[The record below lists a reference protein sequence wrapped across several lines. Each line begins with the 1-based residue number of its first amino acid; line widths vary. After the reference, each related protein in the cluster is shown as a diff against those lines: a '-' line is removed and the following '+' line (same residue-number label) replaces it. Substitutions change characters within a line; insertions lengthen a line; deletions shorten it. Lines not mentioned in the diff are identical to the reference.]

1 MSSNLEPL
9 PLTPEDQVTLD
20 SCPVCGGEESTH
32 FCTTFHDGATMH
44 HERCLRCTL
53 VYLNPHPVQSWY
65 DKFFANQYWE
75 SKAQK
80 WEVDVRDNVR
90 QWHKQLRRAERYLA
104 FLTAAGLAPRA
115 GARVLE
121 IGCAYGLIVRTLA
134 DHYQGLACGI
144 EPSNIARRFAQEE
157 MGVEIIAESA
167 LGLDGW
173 CPEEPVDLV
182 VFSHVLEYF
191 ADPNPVLAAIRKFI
205 SPNGLL
211 LVETPNIHFLKSAH
225 IFHPFCYSKRSLAAL
240 LERHGFAPAAVAPDG
255 PVKSIFSSGF
265 FTLAARAGSDGNTSR
280 TQDQSGT
287 SALTGAL
294 IGLGQAWFRLA
305 NRFPVN
311 RVGGLL
317 NGHRRPLS
325 RDAGRRLEALVAKAD
340 RHGC

>member
-1 MSSNLEPL
+1 M
-9 PLTPEDQVTLD
+9 PLTPDDQVTLD
-20 SCPVCGGEESTH
+20 SCPVCGDEKSVS
-32 FCTTFHDGATMH
+32 FCITFYEGIAVQHK
-44 HERCLRCTL
+44 RCQRCTL
-53 VYLNPHPVQSWY
+53 VYLNPRPIQSWY

-75 SKAQK
+75 SKAQI
-80 WEVDVRDNVR
+80 WNVDVRDNIR
-90 QWHKQLRRAERYLA
+90 QWRKQLHRAERYLA
-104 FLTAAGLAPRA
+104 FLRAAELAPRA
-115 GARVLE
+115 GTRVLE
-121 IGCAYGLIVRTLA
+121 IGCAYGIIARTLA

-157 MGVEIIAESA
+157 MGVEIIAESS

-173 CPEEPVDLV
+173 RPEEPVDLV

-191 ADPNPVLAAIRKFI
+191 ADPNPVLAAIRRVI

-265 FTLAARAGSDGNTSR
+265 FTLAARADSNGNAR
-280 TQDQSGT
+280 HTQDQSGS

-294 IGLGQAWFRLA
+294 IGLGQAWFHLA

-325 RDAGRRLEALVAKAD
+325 RDAERRLEALVAKAD
-340 RHGC
+340 RHVC

>member
-1 MSSNLEPL
+1 MPPNLEPL
-9 PLTPEDQVTLD
+9 TLTPEDQVTLD
-20 SCPVCGGEESTH
+20 SCPVCGSGKSTH
-32 FCTTFHDGATMH
+32 FCTTIHDGAAMH
-44 HERCLRCTL
+44 HERCLRCSL

-75 SKAQK
+75 TKAQI
-80 WEVDVRDNVR
+80 WEVDVRDNIR
-90 QWHKQLRRAERYLA
+90 QWRKQLHRAERYLG

-121 IGCAYGLIVRTLA
+121 IGCAYGIIVRTLA
-134 DHYQGLACGI
+134 DHFRGLACGI

-157 MGVEIIAESA
+157 MGVEIVGETT

-173 CPEEPVDLV
+173 RPEEPVDLV

-211 LVETPNIHFLKSAH
+211 LVETPNIHYLKSAH
-225 IFHPFCYSKRSLAAL
+225 IFHPFCYSKHSLAAL
-240 LERHGFAPAAVAPDG
+240 LERHGFVPAAVAPDG

-265 FTLAARAGSDGNTSR
+265 FTLVACPGSDGDTHQTKEPNWA
-280 TQDQSGT
+280 
-287 SALTGAL
+287 SALTGPL
-294 IGLGQAWFRLA
+294 IGLGQAWFHLA

-311 RVGGLL
+311 RIGGFV

-325 RDAGRRLEALVAKAD
+325 KDAERRLESLIANAT
-340 RHGC
+340 RHVC

>member
-1 MSSNLEPL
+1 
-9 PLTPEDQVTLD
+9 
-20 SCPVCGGEESTH
+20 
-32 FCTTFHDGATMH
+32 MH
-44 HERCLRCTL
+44 HERCLSCSL
-53 VYLNPHPVQSWY
+53 VYLNPHPNQSWY
-65 DKFFANQYWE
+65 DKFFADQYWE
-75 SKAQK
+75 TKAQI
-80 WEVDVRDNVR
+80 WEVDVRDNIR
-90 QWHKQLRRAERYLA
+90 QWRKQLHRAERYLA
-104 FLTAAGLAPRA
+104 FLAAAGLAPHA
-115 GARVLE
+115 GSRILE
-121 IGCAYGLIVRTLA
+121 IGCAYGIIVRTLA

-157 MGVEIIAESA
+157 MGVEIIGESA
-167 LGLDGW
+167 TGLDGW

-240 LERHGFAPAAVAPDG
+240 LERHGFITAAVAPDG

-265 FTLAARAGSDGNTSR
+265 FTLVARADPDCDTHNTH
-280 TQDQSGT
+280 DQNKAP
-287 SALTGAL
+287 ALTGPL
-294 IGLGQAWFRLA
+294 IGLGQAWFHLA

-311 RVGGLL
+311 RVGGFL

-325 RDAGRRLEALVAKAD
+325 QEAERRLDALIANAKRQA
-340 RHGC
+340 C